1 MKRLKKTALKML
13 ALVLSTVL
21 VYPFAIP
28 AVSAQDYSM
37 KENMARTHAWMEQAM
52 YGKEPVPE
60 DTITYEQLIIMVCE
74 AFDIK
79 PGSCF
84 ANSITNRLVQV
95 QTSASFS
102 DTYESDLEKRG
113 YLKTALDFGLLI
125 PTDYFDNQLLPFRPA
140 ARSDAVTLITRGL
153 GLVYPAGL
161 DLTNGEIPF
170 ADWETIPDWQKGYA
184 SVLKQEGVLLDEYA
198 RLGDVIT
205 LGELAELLC
214 RAYDEMTEGV
224 DTEIRLVLQRKL
236 YIPEKSKKEII
247 NVPTEIQM
255 PIQIVDN
262 VVYVPARPM
271 YWLYDHSHGYWTADN
286 QCCRVSYG
294 LGFFVINYVA
304 GYNGFKKDY
313 EEYNGLYD
321 TRFRTRLLYGETM
334 VPVLD
339 LNTGEDYKQ
348 TDYVY
353 EAFYDAENKIVTV
366 YMAEPPSHTS

>member
-28 AVSAQDYSM
+28 AISAQDYSTQ
-37 KENMARTHAWMEQAM
+37 ENMARTHAWMEQAM

-79 PGSCF
+79 PGSSF
-84 ANSITNRLVQV
+84 ANALEVPEHFAHIDADYKADFT
-95 QTSASFS
+95 
-102 DTYESDLEKRG
+102 DTHESDLEKRG
-113 YLKTALDFGLLI
+113 YLHVALSFGLLI

-140 ARSDAVTLITRGL
+140 TRSDAVTLITRGL

-224 DTEIRLVLQRKL
+224 D
-236 YIPEKSKKEII
+236 KEISLI
-247 NVPTEIQM
+247 LLKDEHLECPTEIVM
-255 PIQIVDN
+255 PIQIVDE
-262 VVYVPARPM
+262 VIYVPARSV
-271 YWLYDHSHGYWTADN
+271 YRLYDKGPCSWNGERQSIN
-286 QCCRVSYG
+286 ISYG
-294 LGFFVINYVA
+294 YGFFWILYRV
-304 GYNGFKKDY
+304 GYRGFVGLNGY
-313 EEYNGLYD
+313 IHPYD
-321 TRFRTRLLYGETM
+321 SRFRTRLLYGEVM
-334 VPVLD
+334 IPVLD
-339 LNTGEDYKQ
+339 LRTGEPFEELSK
-348 TDYVY
+348 
-353 EAFYDAENKIVTV
+353 ANGARYDAENKIVRLNV
-366 YMAEPPSHTS
+366 YEPSIHM